1 MPYPIIDGHEDLAYN
16 AITFGRDYLRS
27 AMDTRAA
34 EKYSA
39 VPERGGECMLGWP
52 DWQNAHVAVIF
63 CTLFAMPKRYQGGDW
78 EKVAYGTLDEAHVV
92 YQKQLDYYQR
102 LAGDNPLKFR
112 ILHEKSQF
120 QKLWQG
126 WHSDS
131 EAINPIGLLLLM
143 EGSEGIQAASEME
156 DWYERGVHIAGPAW
170 AGNRFCGGT
179 YEPGRFTSEGRLLL
193 EIMADL
199 GMGLDIAHMTEESA
213 VEALDCFE
221 GPVLASHVTARSLM
235 KGKLGERLLTDTTIC
250 QVAEHDGVI
259 GIMPYNKFLDPE
271 WTKTSQRDKV
281 SLQHYIDHIDHV
293 CQLTGSSQYVAIGT
307 DFDGTIGYPEVP
319 LELTTIADL
328 QKLEPNLIERGYKQ
342 VDIERIFGLN
352 WARIIER
359 VLPA

>member
-1 MPYPIIDGHEDLAYN
+1 
-16 AITFGRDYLRS
+16 
-27 AMDTRAA
+27 
-34 EKYSA
+34 
-39 VPERGGECMLGWP
+39 
-52 DWQNAHVAVIF
+52 
-63 CTLFAMPKRYQGGDW
+63 
-78 EKVAYGTLDEAHVV
+78 
-92 YQKQLDYYQR
+92 
-102 LAGDNPLKFR
+102 
-112 ILHEKSQF
+112 
-120 QKLWQG
+120 
-126 WHSDS
+126 
-131 EAINPIGLLLLM
+131 
-143 EGSEGIQAASEME
+143 
-156 DWYERGVHIAGPAW
+156 
-170 AGNRFCGGT
+170 
-179 YEPGRFTSEGRLLL
+179 
-193 EIMADL
+193 
-199 GMGLDIAHMTEESA
+199 
-213 VEALDCFE
+213 
-221 GPVLASHVTARSLM
+221 M